1 MEQFKRSLEKFKGA
15 VDNILKN
22 NIDLSK
28 EIDANKSIYDFKDRK
43 LDYYVKLYHG
53 AFKDLKA
60 KSFSLSK
67 LGEENQGEVAKIN
80 VLLKE
85 LEEKYNSEKLEGM
98 GEVLE
103 KISGLSSSFK
113 IVESGEKFKLEGVVP
128 DEVRDEINADLAE
141 LGRCFNSECY
151 RSCAILCG
159 RLLEVGLHR
168 KYFDVTGHDILE
180 KSPGIGLGK
189 VVAKLSEK
197 EVKLDPGLTQQIH
210 LINNV
215 RIFSVHKKQEAFY
228 PTKQQTQAMVLY
240 TLDILEKIFQN
251 DSGANK

>member
-1 MEQFKRSLEKFKGA
+1 MDQFKRSLEKFKGA

-28 EIDANKSIYDFKDRK
+28 EIDASKAIYDFKDRK
-43 LDYYVKLYHG
+43 LDYFVKLYHG
-53 AFKDLKA
+53 AFNELKA
-60 KSFSLSK
+60 KSFSLGK
-67 LGEENQGEVAKIN
+67 LGEENQGDVAKIN
-80 VLLKE
+80 LLLKE
-85 LEEKYNSEKLEGM
+85 LDEKYDSGKLEGM
-98 GEVLE
+98 GDVLG
-103 KISGLSSSFK
+103 KISELSSSFK
-113 IVESGEKFKLEGVVP
+113 IVEGGEKFKLTVKLPEEVK
-128 DEVRDEINADLAE
+128 DEVNADLAE

-168 KYFDVTGHDILE
+168 KYYDVTGHDILE

-240 TLDILEKIFQN
+240 TLDILEKIFKHGN
-251 DSGANK
+251 

>member
-1 MEQFKRSLEKFKGA
+1 
-15 VDNILKN
+15 
-22 NIDLSK
+22 
-28 EIDANKSIYDFKDRK
+28 
-43 LDYYVKLYHG
+43 
-53 AFKDLKA
+53 
-60 KSFSLSK
+60 
-67 LGEENQGEVAKIN
+67 
-80 VLLKE
+80 
-85 LEEKYNSEKLEGM
+85 
-98 GEVLE
+98 
-103 KISGLSSSFK
+103 
-113 IVESGEKFKLEGVVP
+113 
-128 DEVRDEINADLAE
+128 
-141 LGRCFNSECY
+141 
-151 RSCAILCG
+151 
-159 RLLEVGLHR
+159 LEVGLHR